1 MCIHPWHSPVDRG
14 HFASLTM
21 KNSRSMIMNNRWR
34 IVGLLI
40 LPLCALLGAPPA
52 NGGLMGGGS
61 GQPGSVVRVEEDWT
75 LIVDQP
81 DQNVAAPQLSSQMS
95 QDGTGSLFCNLPLN
109 SRHFPRY
116 GAGGLQVQ
124 IWSGDSNVASK
135 TWDTWAVMNT
145 PNEVVTWTQ
154 FLDIRKGP
162 MTFGVSAASS
172 QTWDD
177 FSGQQIGV
185 PTTVQSLDNY
195 TVDYSVANSGITFG
209 ANRVSY
215 LAITAVRIYYQDGS
229 VQEDLTER
237 IIYPA
242 P

>member
-1 MCIHPWHSPVDRG
+1 
-14 HFASLTM
+14 
-21 KNSRSMIMNNRWR
+21 MIMNNHWR
-34 IVGLLI
+34 VVGFLV

-52 NGGLMGGGS
+52 NGGLTCGNA

-75 LIVDQP
+75 LIVNQP

-95 QDGTGSLFCNLPLN
+95 QNGTGSIFCNLHLN
-109 SRHFPRY
+109 ARDFPKY

-124 IWSGDSNVASK
+124 IWKGDSNVASK

-154 FLDIRKGP
+154 FLDTSNGQV
-162 MTFGVSAASS
+162 TFGVSAASS
-172 QTWDD
+172 QTWGD
-177 FSGQQIGV
+177 FSGQQIVV
-185 PTTVQSLDNY
+185 PTSVLSLDNY

-215 LAITAVRIYYQDGS
+215 LAVTAVRIYYQDGS
-229 VQEDLTER
+229 VQTDSTER
-237 IIYPA
+237 IVYPA
-242 P
+242 PDNSP